1 MTRQRIAYYED
12 YYYYKEGDEFKYG
25 REYTPGV
32 QFDERI
38 HTIDLDEM
46 QEMMTVDGIEYYKHT
61 LDYIAEVDDR
71 LVTPVYL
78 PTQLVAMMQQ
88 SANND
93 DVSLIEWLL
102 GAIHALLEV
111 IEEENS

>member
-1 MTRQRIAYYED
+1 MTKQLIAYHGD
-12 YYYYKEGDEFKYG
+12 FFYYKEGDEFKYE

-32 QFDERI
+32 EFDDRA
-38 HTIDLDEM
+38 HTTDLDDI
-46 QEMMTVDGIEYYKHT
+46 QQMMTVDGIEYYKRT
-61 LDYIAEVDDR
+61 LNYVAEIDNR

-88 SANND
+88 SADNE
-93 DVSLIEWLL
+93 DVSLIKWLL